1 MNLTHQIDS
10 GCNEEGPDFEYD
22 LSFTYPILE
31 GFSENGPWESM
42 TFSYEVYPG
51 FVPVGIF
58 AFCGGA
64 FFPTGRPPDFN

>member
-1 MNLTHQIDS
+1 MNLTHQIDT
-10 GCNEEGPDFEYD
+10 GCIDEDIGFDHEEADYVPVGEFESD
-22 LSFTYPILE
+22 TEWF
-31 GFSENGPWESM
+31 SM